1 MPKMRTRSGAKK
13 RFRKTATGKVKRSHA
28 YHSHIL
34 TSKTRKRK
42 RNLRKGG
49 LVSKQDQR
57 AVSIMIQS

>member
-1 MPKMRTRSGAKK
+1 MKTKSGAKK
-13 RFRKTATGKVKRSHA
+13 RFHITGSGKVKRAHA

-34 TSKTRKRK
+34 TSKSHKRK

-57 AVSIMIQS
+57 AVKMMLTK